1 MNKVV
6 NFYKR
11 NLKEILRDPII
22 YIFCIGFPI
31 AMFLLFYIINKFS
44 NGNTPTFE
52 VLSLLPGII
61 VFSYSFVMLTL
72 AIIVSKDKQTF
83 FLKRLY
89 SSPMKSYHFILG
101 YFLVGLFIGLLQTL
115 VCVITGFIISLIAN
129 VGNVGFVSIGNILLL
144 IIAQLPILITNIFL
158 GILFGTIFNDKSA
171 PGICSVFISLAGI
184 LGGCWMPVETMGG
197 FETFCRF
204 LPFYPSVYIGR
215 IITNSKNALGITYSF
230 NNVAGLGLIPIILFL
245 ISSIILTIIAFK
257 KNMVSDK

>member
-1 MNKVV
+1 MNKVI
-6 NFYKR
+6 NFYNR
-11 NLKEILRDPII
+11 ILKEILRDPII
-22 YIFCIGFPI
+22 YIFCLGFPI

-44 NGNTPTFE
+44 NGHTPTFE

-89 SSPMKSYHFILG
+89 SSPMKSYQFILG
-101 YFLVGLFIGLLQTL
+101 YFLVGFFVGLLQTL
-115 VCVITGFIISLIAN
+115 VCVITGFIISLISS
-129 VGNVGFVSIGNILLL
+129 VEFISIGNILLL

-158 GILFGTIFNDKSA
+158 GILFGTILNEKSA
-171 PGICSVFISLAGI
+171 PSICSIFISLAGI

-215 IITNSKNALGITYSF
+215 IITNATNALGITYSF
-230 NNVAGLGLIPIILFL
+230 DNVAILGLITISLFM
-245 ISSIILTIIAFK
+245 ISSIILNIIAFK
-257 KNMVSDK
+257 RNMVSDK

>member
-11 NLKEILRDPII
+11 NLKEILRDPIM
-22 YIFCIGFPI
+22 YIFCIGFPVC
-31 AMFLLFYIINKFS
+31 MFLLFFTINKYS

-52 VLSLLPGII
+52 ANSLLPGII

-101 YFLVGLFIGLLQTL
+101 YFLVGLFVGLLQTL
-115 VCVITGFIISLIAN
+115 VCVITGFIISLISNAA
-129 VGNVGFVSIGNILLL
+129 FISIGKILLL

-158 GILFGTIFNDKSA
+158 GILFGNIFNDKSA

-184 LGGCWMPVETMGG
+184 LGGCWMPIETMGG

-215 IITNSKNALGITYSF
+215 IITNSTNALGITYSF
-230 NNVAGLGLIPIILFL
+230 NNVASLGLIAISLFMV
-245 ISSIILTIIAFK
+245 SSIIFTIIAFK

>member
-31 AMFLLFYIINKFS
+31 AMFFLFYIINKFS
-44 NGNTPTFE
+44 NGHTPTFE

-89 SSPMKSYHFILG
+89 SSPMNSYHFILG
-101 YFLVGLFIGLLQTL
+101 YSLVGLFIGLLQTI
-115 VCVITGFIISLIAN
+115 VCIITGFIISLISN
-129 VGNVGFVSIGNILLL
+129 IGFISIGNIFLL

-184 LGGCWMPVETMGG
+184 LGGCWMPIETMGA
-197 FETFCRF
+197 FESFCRF

-215 IITNSKNALGITYSF
+215 IITNATNTFGNTYSF
-230 NNVAGLGLIPIILFL
+230 NNVAGLGLIPI
-245 ISSIILTIIAFK
+245 SIFMIASIVLTIIAFK
-257 KNMVSDK
+257 RTMVSDK